1 MALDTDAAAE
11 EFWIARG
18 QRKYF
23 PAAYADRLSLDDAYR
38 IQLALID
45 RRVAAGEHH
54 IGWKVGLTAKAIQEI
69 WIS

>member
-18 QRKYF
+18 QSKYF